1 MSHAVQSDKP
11 NIPSSAAFW
20 SVLIFVGLI
29 IAAVNFTRVMGSHD
43 EGHGGGH
50 GAATE
55 HHDAAAGHGDH
66 GTEHGAAQ
74 PEHAA
79 QPAAAGHDDSAVHG
93 EAHAAP
99 KAEAHPAKEEAH
111 H

>member
-1 MSHAVQSDKP
+1 MSHAVQPDKP

-20 SVLIFVGLI
+20 AVLIFVGLLVGAI
-29 IAAVNFTRVMGSHD
+29 NFVKAMSSD

-55 HHDAAAGHGDH
+55 HHDAAAGGHGDS
-66 GTEHGAAQ
+66 
-74 PEHAA
+74 HAA
-79 QPAAAGHDDSAVHG
+79 PAQGHGHEAAPAEGHDSHAAPA

-99 KAEAHPAKEEAH
+99 HAEEKAKEEAH